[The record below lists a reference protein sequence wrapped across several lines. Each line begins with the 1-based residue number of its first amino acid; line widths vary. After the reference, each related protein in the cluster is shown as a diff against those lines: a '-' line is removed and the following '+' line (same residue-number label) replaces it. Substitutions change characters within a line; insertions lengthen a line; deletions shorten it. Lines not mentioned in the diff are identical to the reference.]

1 MAEVM
6 TRTREEPQPA
16 WLTMLSGSI
25 LEGVAGAGAIVL
37 TILGLVGF
45 YQFYMLGVAT
55 ILIGAALI
63 MEGAAVS
70 GRMGHALHEATAGK
84 VELTELGGGLSIEYL
99 GGVGGIALGILG
111 LAGVMPYVLWPI
123 AAIVFGGAHVFGS
136 AVTARVRTYRYSGE
150 QEHVQRI
157 ANEVAKGAADVQAFI
172 GLNGIA
178 LGILALIGF
187 VPTILTLVA
196 FLAFGFA
203 DLLRGP
209 SITARAI
216 TRAF

>member
-6 TRTREEPQPA
+6 TRTHEEPRPA
-16 WLTMLSGSI
+16 WLTMLSGSM

-45 YQFYMLGVAT
+45 YQFYMIGVAA

-63 MEGAAVS
+63 MEGTAVS
-70 GRMGHALHEATAGK
+70 ARMARALHEATAGK
-84 VELTELGGGLSIEYL
+84 VELTELGGGLSIEFL

-111 LAGVMPYVLWPI
+111 LAGVLPYVLWPI

-136 AVTARVRTYRYSGE
+136 AITARVRSYRYTGE
-150 QEHVQRI
+150 QEYVQRI
-157 ANEVAKGAADVQAFI
+157 ASEVAKGAADVQGFI
-172 GLNGIA
+172 GLSGVA

-187 VPTILTLVA
+187 VPATLTLVA
-196 FLAFGFA
+196 LLAFGFA

-209 SITARAI
+209 SIAARAI